1 MTYACPL
8 KYHISMVLERIK
20 QIFKGKAPDNKHI
33 KILVIE
39 DSAVDMKVAFTA
51 IERGG
56 YSALQAWDGK
66 TGLEM
71 AQSKL
76 PDLIILDYNLPD
88 SKGPDICKI
97 LKGDDATRHI
107 PVLFLTSMDSPGSVI
122 DCYEK
127 GGENYLYKPIKPKFL
142 LTQIEQTLQDRKL
155 AQ

>member
-1 MTYACPL
+1 
-8 KYHISMVLERIK
+8 MVLEK
-20 QIFKGKAPDNKHI
+20 FTQLFKAKAPDYKHI

-39 DSAVDMKVAFTA
+39 DNPVDQKVAVAA
-51 IERGG
+51 IEKGG
-56 YSALQAWDGK
+56 YTALWAIDGK

-71 AQSKL
+71 AQAKL

-88 SKGPDICKI
+88 SKGPEICKT
-97 LKGDDATRHI
+97 LKNDDATRHI

-127 GGENYLYKPIKPKFL
+127 GGENYLYKPIKPNYL
-142 LTQIEQTLQDRKL
+142 LKQIEQTLHDRKM